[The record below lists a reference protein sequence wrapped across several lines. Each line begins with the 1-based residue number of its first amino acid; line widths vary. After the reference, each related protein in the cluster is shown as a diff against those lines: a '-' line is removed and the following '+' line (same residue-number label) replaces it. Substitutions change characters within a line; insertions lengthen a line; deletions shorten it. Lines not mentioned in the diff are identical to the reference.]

1 MRRAVLL
8 RVAPVRRDGAFER
21 GGVVLRHVRRLRV
34 AGHLHALGAAVLE
47 LREPRAHLYRG
58 FAAMGAV
65 LRKKIQ
71 AWAEGDPHRAIV
83 AAPQKGNTAV
93 PPCQVVCEG
102 PVPAGRARAVTAVNV
117 LADVALLAVFVLSC
131 MSVVSSSYNPFIYF
145 QF

>member
-1 MRRAVLL
+1 MGSLPW
-8 RVAPVRRDGAFER
+8 APW
-21 GGVVLRHVRRLRV
+21 
-34 AGHLHALGAAVLE
+34 
-47 LREPRAHLYRG
+47 
-58 FAAMGAV
+58 